1 MTTVKKI
8 TRWLLYVPL
17 ALLLIFVLAVIVI
30 RFIVFP
36 NIDSYKDDIAA
47 YATKK
52 AGQKITI
59 GDINTSWDGISPHVV
74 LKNID
79 VFDAENRAALHLD
92 DVAAN
97 VSWLSIPLLQP
108 RLSQLVIDKP
118 ALTVRRKT
126 DGSIYLAGINLAG
139 ESKPDL
145 PNWLLSQSEIRI
157 ENAQLLWLDELRK
170 APPLALKNLNLSLRN
185 PAWKS
190 LFGRHEFKFSTVPS
204 IGTTQAITANGNFI
218 GGDISKIATWHGSI
232 NANLKQA
239 DLSVWRAWLDYP
251 INLQTGTGN
260 AQLTL
265 DFASAKF
272 EKVTIN
278 TALSNVSLLLNNQTT
293 PFIAKQFSGDIDW
306 SDFKNTQTISAK
318 NIKLSSNTGLNITDG
333 SGYFATSNKNGKPWF
348 KADIKLDQFDLATI
362 KQLAPYFKLP
372 ENIVAKLNA
381 FAPSG
386 QLQALALGYEGDA
399 NKPTSYKI
407 NANFKSL
414 GLAAHENIPGFS
426 NLSGNISATQDAG
439 QITLQSQKAMLD
451 LKDILRLPIPADTL
465 NGQINWQLDG
475 DKAKLIAKDIFI
487 SSPHITGTVNANYK
501 ANNVKGGYLD
511 LTAKFSKGNAKYAT
525 FYYPIMLG
533 KPTLH
538 WLDTSILAGKAEDI
552 NVIVKGNLADF
563 PFVNSKN
570 QLDKKLGLFKVTG
583 KLSEALIEYGTGWP
597 VIEDLGIDL
606 LFEGKR
612 MELNANKGHIFGNK
626 IIKSKTEIAQLDA
639 DSPMLRI
646 VSELEGP
653 VVEGVKFVNESPVKL
668 VTQGFTDDLK
678 TAGNGQLNLELKI
691 PMQDLD
697 AAKYKGVYKINN
709 GTIFANDDV
718 GLPELDK
725 LNGVLNFT
733 ENSLSAQNVSTEI
746 LGNPAQFSLKTAADK
761 ILRITANGK
770 ISDTAIKKLAS
781 NMFIDNMQGFADWAG
796 EITIKKPLVDI
807 NLRSNLVGMAIN
819 LPPPFNKP
827 ASQNIALSIDKKQQ
841 NANSDSIELAYGNIV
856 YAKILRTEQAGKLS
870 VERGDI
876 GVNMPAE
883 LPTQAGLALHG
894 KLDYVNA
901 DDWLALFNKPSS
913 KIAASPIQINK
924 ANVTI
929 RKLDIFGRSLNALK
943 LVALPNNAGLQMNIE
958 SHELTGDAEWQTAS
972 AANSNG
978 KIIARL
984 KNLIIP
990 ANSDNKTKESSVK
1003 DASKKDIRRLNK
1015 EYPALDVT
1023 AENFQLGN
1031 KKLGSLS
1038 LNAFESNDDWV
1049 IQKLKISNPDST
1061 LTADGNWHNWTRN
1074 PNTSL
1079 NFTLQ
1084 VDNIGK
1090 ALKRFG
1096 QPDAVKGGDAEI
1108 TGQLNWAG
1116 SPHEF
1121 ETIGLNGNF
1130 KLEAKKGQIL
1140 KVQPGVG
1147 RLFGLLSLQ
1156 SLPRR
1161 LSLDF
1166 RDLFSDGFAFDKVS
1180 ANAKIDTGILRSDD
1194 FFMTGPAAEA
1204 KIRGETNLK
1213 TETQNLKV
1221 TVIPHVSDSLSLA
1234 ALAGGPIVGA
1244 AAFVAQK
1251 ILKDPFN
1258 KIVSSE
1264 YVITGTWDKPKEI
1277 ESGKDNTLKPSSN
1290 SPLRP

>member
-1 MTTVKKI
+1 M
-8 TRWLLYVPL
+8 
-17 ALLLIFVLAVIVI
+17 
-30 RFIVFP
+30 
-36 NIDSYKDDIAA
+36 
-47 YATKK
+47 
-52 AGQKITI
+52 
-59 GDINTSWDGISPHVV
+59 
-74 LKNID
+74 
-79 VFDAENRAALHLD
+79 
-92 DVAAN
+92 
-97 VSWLSIPLLQP
+97 
-108 RLSQLVIDKP
+108 
-118 ALTVRRKT
+118 
-126 DGSIYLAGINLAG
+126 
-139 ESKPDL
+139 
-145 PNWLLSQSEIRI
+145 
-157 ENAQLLWLDELRK
+157 
-170 APPLALKNLNLSLRN
+170 
-185 PAWKS
+185 
-190 LFGRHEFKFSTVPS
+190 
-204 IGTTQAITANGNFI
+204 
-218 GGDISKIATWHGSI
+218 
-232 NANLKQA
+232 
-239 DLSVWRAWLDYP
+239 
-251 INLQTGTGN
+251 
-260 AQLTL
+260 
-265 DFASAKF
+265 
-272 EKVTIN
+272 
-278 TALSNVSLLLNNQTT
+278 
-293 PFIAKQFSGDIDW
+293 
-306 SDFKNTQTISAK
+306 
-318 NIKLSSNTGLNITDG
+318 
-333 SGYFATSNKNGKPWF
+333 
-348 KADIKLDQFDLATI
+348 
-362 KQLAPYFKLP
+362 
-372 ENIVAKLNA
+372 
-381 FAPSG
+381 
-386 QLQALALGYEGDA
+386 
-399 NKPTSYKI
+399 
-407 NANFKSL
+407 
-414 GLAAHENIPGFS
+414 
-426 NLSGNISATQDAG
+426 
-439 QITLQSQKAMLD
+439 
-451 LKDILRLPIPADTL
+451 
-465 NGQINWQLDG
+465 
-475 DKAKLIAKDIFI
+475 
-487 SSPHITGTVNANYK
+487 
-501 ANNVKGGYLD
+501 
-511 LTAKFSKGNAKYAT
+511 
-525 FYYPIMLG
+525 
-533 KPTLH
+533 
-538 WLDTSILAGKAEDI
+538 
-552 NVIVKGNLADF
+552 
-563 PFVNSKN
+563 
-570 QLDKKLGLFKVTG
+570 
-583 KLSEALIEYGTGWP
+583 
-597 VIEDLGIDL
+597 
-606 LFEGKR
+606 
-612 MELNANKGHIFGNK
+612 
-626 IIKSKTEIAQLDA
+626 
-639 DSPMLRI
+639 
-646 VSELEGP
+646 
-653 VVEGVKFVNESPVKL
+653 
-668 VTQGFTDDLK
+668 
-678 TAGNGQLNLELKI
+678 
-691 PMQDLD
+691 
-697 AAKYKGVYKINN
+697 
-709 GTIFANDDV
+709 
-718 GLPELDK
+718 
-725 LNGVLNFT
+725 
-733 ENSLSAQNVSTEI
+733 
-746 LGNPAQFSLKTAADK
+746 
-761 ILRITANGK
+761 
-770 ISDTAIKKLAS
+770 
-781 NMFIDNMQGFADWAG
+781 
-796 EITIKKPLVDI
+796 
-807 NLRSNLVGMAIN
+807 
-819 LPPPFNKP
+819 
-827 ASQNIALSIDKKQQ
+827 
-841 NANSDSIELAYGNIV
+841 
-856 YAKILRTEQAGKLS
+856 RTEQAGKLS

-876 GVNMPAE
+876 GVIMPAE

-1038 LNAFESNDDWV
+1038 LNAFESNGDWV